1 MSDLLVERR
10 GAVAILANNDPS
22 RNRMTL
28 AVEREAVHA
37 TIGAPDQQE
46 GMLAFLQKRKPLFNR
61 E

>member
-1 MSDLLVERR
+1 
-10 GAVAILANNDPS
+10 
-22 RNRMTL
+22 MTL

-46 GMLAFLQKRKPLFNR
+46 GMLAFRQKRKPLFNR